1 MDAGSSVDGGVARV
15 LNEPRGLGVRKAVVL
30 KQGISAPPCP
40 PGGHLAMSGDV
51 YGCLN

>member
-30 KQGISAPPCP
+30 KQGQFGTPT
-40 PGGHLAMSGDV
+40 DV
-51 YGCLN
+51 